1 MVFDVSLEMQS
12 DSKNYVDVQDD
23 EITETCAYYKIGTC
37 LTHCVTDTT
46 ICETAGYDLKWTK
59 CLGVKT

>member
-23 EITETCAYYKIGTC
+23 GAYHKIGMCFT
-37 LTHCVTDTT
+37 LRKFT
-46 ICETAGYDLKWTK
+46 L
-59 CLGVKT
+59 